1 MVDECL
7 RRIGRLSQMIHLMAE
22 HAKDII
28 VMQLLFKQK
37 FPHVKIRPYPPPPK
51 KGGISW
57 LAKNVEKLIITALE
71 NRKSKHD
78 CIVVLHDADLQTRP
92 HGRNDYEKVAL
103 ICKKYRDDVIFI
115 IAYDELEAWL
125 LADSGLA
132 QALNRKP
139 KNYDNEIRPSKILNK
154 WLEDTG
160 RKHLTDEKIA
170 IIEQILK
177 GLDGTGDQHSPSLQA
192 ALKKLHDHDCLN
204 EDTQKRL

>member
-1 MVDECL
+1 
-7 RRIGRLSQMIHLMAE
+7 MIHLMAE

-57 LAKNVEKLIITALE
+57 LAKNVTKLITTALE
-71 NRKSKHD
+71 KRKSKHD

-92 HGRNDYEKVAL
+92 HGRNDYEKVKL
-103 ICKKYRDDVIFI
+103 ICEKYSDDVILI

-139 KNYDNEIRPSKILNK
+139 KNYNNEIRPSKILNN
-154 WLEDTG
+154 WLEDAN
-160 RKHLTDEKIA
+160 RHSLTDERTEV
-170 IIEQILK
+170 IERILK
-177 GLDGTGDQHSPSLQA
+177 GLDGTGDEHSPSMKA
-192 ALKKLHDHDCLN
+192 ALKQLHEQDCLA
-204 EDTQKRL
+204 E